1 MVPCKVQVGGES
13 IHYDFK
19 VGIYGVLFDN
29 ALDIFCEQ
37 HCKKNRS
44 QPSYRYNDSCAIILL
59 KKNCTLCRAT
69 VVLDRIVVS

>member
-37 HCKKNRS
+37 HYKKNRS

-59 KKNCTLCRAT
+59 KKKLYFVQSYSCAW
-69 VVLDRIVVS
+69 